1 VAQLKLPNSLV
12 NRGDVFRMMRELNSI
27 NDFFAG
33 AKARPAGVAQTP
45 PRTTR
50 LMDQF
55 CAANAANLLEAG
67 HRKAL
72 MEALESLVQQAPNL
86 HISFA
91 AEPLPREVEPI
102 LVWMRENL
110 HPHTL
115 LQVGI
120 QPSIAAGCVL
130 RTPNR
135 MFDMSLRI
143 HLQKQ
148 AHLLTQLVS
157 GVFADGK

>member
-1 VAQLKLPNSLV
+1 MAQLKLPTSLIS
-12 NRGDVFRMMRELNSI
+12 RGDVFRLMRELNSI

-33 AKARPAGVAQTP
+33 AAARAAGTPQAP

-50 LMDQF
+50 VLDQF
-55 CAANAANLLEAG
+55 CDVNGANLLDAG

-72 MEALESLVQQAPNL
+72 MSSLEALIQQAPNL

-91 AEPLPREVEPI
+91 TEPLPREVEPI
-102 LVWMRENL
+102 LIWMRDNI

-120 QPSIAAGCVL
+120 QPSIAAGCIL

-135 MFDMSLRI
+135 MFDMSLRV
-143 HLQKQ
+143 HLQKK
-148 AHLLTQLVS
+148 AHLLSEMIS
-157 GVFADGK
+157 GAMTNGK

>member
-1 VAQLKLPNSLV
+1 MAQLKLPNSLI

-27 NDFFAG
+27 NDFFVGSTARAAG
-33 AKARPAGVAQTP
+33 APQAP

-50 LMDQF
+50 ALDQL
-55 CAANAANLLEAG
+55 CESNGANLLDAG

-72 MEALESLVQQAPNL
+72 MSSLESLIQQAPNL

-91 AEPLPREVEPI
+91 TEPLPREVEPI
-102 LVWMRENL
+102 LVWMRDNI

-115 LQVGI
+115 LQVGV
-120 QPSIAAGCVL
+120 QPSIAAGCIL

-135 MFDMSLRI
+135 MFDLSLRV

-148 AHLLTQLVS
+148 AHLLGQMIS
-157 GVFADGK
+157 GAVAGGK